1 MEDRGIK
8 LRLSVPV
15 RRITLQI
22 ALDANVVK
30 DLRGFIC
37 RVLSVVNAMNSTAHD
52 CCATA
57 AAARDSLPLP
67 PLRRISWLRRPR
79 RDSSGWLQEIG

>member
-1 MEDRGIK
+1 MRRRARTDPSGGRSVMSVPTGTVENPMEDRGIE

-30 DLRGFIC
+30 DLKGFIC
-37 RVLSVVNAMNSTAHD
+37 RVLAVVNAMNSTAHD
-52 CCATA
+52 
-57 AAARDSLPLP
+57 
-67 PLRRISWLRRPR
+67 
-79 RDSSGWLQEIG
+79 